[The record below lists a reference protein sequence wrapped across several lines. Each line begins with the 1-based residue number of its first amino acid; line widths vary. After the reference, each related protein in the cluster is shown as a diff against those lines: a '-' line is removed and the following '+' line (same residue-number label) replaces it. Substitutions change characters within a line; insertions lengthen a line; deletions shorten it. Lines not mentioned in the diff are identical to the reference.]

1 MWEDKDRRK
10 KETEQCLKSMPI
22 ALMKHFDGS
31 HGMGSYRDGV
41 YRIIKDGTDVEDVLI
56 FETLDALSD
65 AGWTI
70 TT

>member
-1 MWEDKDRRK
+1 MWEDKGRRK
-10 KETEQCLKSMPI
+10 TETEKCLKSMPI

-31 HGMGSYRDGV
+31 HGMGSFREGV
-41 YRIIKDGTDVEDVLI
+41 YRIIKDGTDVEDMLI
-56 FETLDALSD
+56 FKTIDDLLD